1 MIDGKE
7 FFADDPEYCHEK
19 LPVNIIDKVRAYDK
33 QSDLARV
40 TGIDDGEEETV
51 LDLSVKLV

>member
-1 MIDGKE
+1 MKN
-7 FFADDPEYCHEK
+7 

-51 LDLSVKLV
+51 LDLSVKRV